1 MFLFFLLIVLWHP
14 MGGAKGNG
22 FCMRD
27 GFGDQDCLG
36 AFAFFL
42 FVCVVAELHEG
53 IVHTIRSVVRLRAD
67 SRERERARDA
77 KAEWTCLIALILTHG
92 FASFFKSELV
102 LMCCRRK
109 GTGLTSRSNHQWM
122 LISIEHYRVCLSG

>member
-1 MFLFFLLIVLWHP
+1 MLIVLWYP

-67 SRERERARDA
+67 SRERGRGRGGERGREREREA
-77 KAEWTCLIALILTHG
+77 KVEWTCLITLILTDG

-109 GTGLTSRSNHQWM
+109 GTWAHFQVESSM
-122 LISIEHYRVCLSG
+122 DVDLS